1 MPLDA
6 FLKLEEPAL
15 KGESTDDL
23 HADEIEIL
31 SFEQTVKRPRSA
43 TDGGTGETRKGTTE
57 CSAITILKPL
67 DGATPK
73 LMESACSGTIYKKA
87 TITLCQPS
95 AKSDGK
101 RTAWK
106 RITYFEISLQNV
118 QISRVRLVGDPT
130 IHLPVVQAPLL
141 NSGLVAAM
149 GPVEEV
155 DLSFQKIKWMYKGS
169 TGTANLS
176 GMWSITERST
186 S

>member
-1 MPLDA
+1 
-6 FLKLEEPAL
+6 
-15 KGESTDDL
+15 
-23 HADEIEIL
+23 
-31 SFEQTVKRPRSA
+31 
-43 TDGGTGETRKGTTE
+43 
-57 CSAITILKPL
+57 
-67 DGATPK
+67 
-73 LMESACSGTIYKKA
+73 MESACIGTIYKKA

-118 QISRVRLVGDPT
+118 QITRVRLVGDPT

-141 NSGLVAAM
+141 NSGIVAAM

-169 TGTANLS
+169 TGTANLPGS
-176 GMWSITERST
+176 WSITERSNA
-186 S
+186 